1 MARLEFA
8 VVLLLAVGAFAM
20 PQQSVG
26 TPKPAP
32 AKVEEPAKPAKPA
45 VPELDETKV
54 VAVIP
59 EPLATTSA
67 PRLPVEKPV
76 AEKPAAPK
84 PAPVKPAPAK
94 AAPAPAAPKPAPAK
108 PEAANPAK
116 AGPAPEVA
124 KPAPAKPEAAKP
136 APAKPE
142 PKEAEKPA
150 AKQAPAEKTCVET
163 YRACMEQANWGMQ
176 KMTQCTLT
184 WGTCLGGR
192 LGIEF

>member
-1 MARLEFA
+1 M
-8 VVLLLAVGAFAM
+8 G
-20 PQQSVG
+20 
-26 TPKPAP
+26 
-32 AKVEEPAKPAKPA
+32 
-45 VPELDETKV
+45 KV

-67 PRLPVEKPV
+67 PKLPVEKPV

-94 AAPAPAAPKPAPAK
+94 AAPAPEAP
-108 PEAANPAK
+108 
-116 AGPAPEVA
+116 
-124 KPAPAKPEAAKP
+124 KP

-163 YRACMEQANWGMQ
+163 YRACMEQASWGVQ